1 MKTQYKS
8 NKNMQQLMIHLAGQ
22 GNTNTLSD
30 LFSLFTEHPVNIIH
44 SEYDGIGGDISMHLI
59 IEGSNDILMA
69 IQHKLNSYA
78 QQCKLSCIIRRAT
91 SAEVPDNATELQVD
105 IAGMYDHRALPI
117 IIEFFRQ
124 AEFAVLDCQVNQF
137 EEKQSN
143 AKMMKLSMLI
153 QTDHNISIDITN
165 QQLDDI
171 LSTYNLIGHIR
182 LSTE

>member
-1 MKTQYKS
+1 
-8 NKNMQQLMIHLAGQ
+8 MQQLMIHLAGQ
-22 GNTNTLSD
+22 GNTSTLSD
-30 LFSLFTEHPVNIIH
+30 LFSLIAEQPINIIH

-59 IEGSNDILMA
+59 IEGSDDVLMS
-69 IQHKLNSYA
+69 IQHNLNNYA
-78 QQCKLSCIIRRAT
+78 QQCQLSCIIRHAT
-91 SAEVPDNATELQVD
+91 SADKPDNSTELKVD

-117 IIEFFRQ
+117 IVNFFRQ

-165 QQLDDI
+165 EQLDDI
-171 LSTYNLIGHIR
+171 LNTYNLIGHIR